1 MAKMGEL
8 SRRGFVSATALGV
21 AAGLGLHGRSARAQ
35 AGQQGRLSDGIVKI
49 GVLTDMNG
57 PYRDFGGPGS
67 VVATRMAVEEFGGAI
82 FGKPIEIVVADHQNK
97 PDVGSAIAREWFSIG
112 QVDMIIDMP
121 NSAVALAVQQIAR
134 DVGRITMNSGAST
147 TDLTGKFCSPTG
159 VHWTSDAYA
168 GAHSTTRALVD
179 RGNKTWFFITVDYTG
194 GYTLEDAALPAITAG
209 GGKLVGSVRHPLNA
223 ADFSSYLLAAQASG
237 AQAVALC
244 NGGNDTVNGIKQ
256 AAEFGLTQRG
266 QKLVGMFVNITDIHS
281 IGLPTAQGTIF
292 TTAFYWDY
300 DDKTRAFSQEFFK
313 RHGAMPTQYQA
324 GVNSA
329 VRHYL
334 KAIAA
339 CGTDEA
345 LPVMAQMRA
354 MPVEDF
360 FARNG
365 RLRQDGSMVHEM
377 YLSQAKAP
385 AESKSEWD
393 LQHILQAIP
402 GEQAFKPLAETGC
415 SLI

>member
-1 MAKMGEL
+1 MTKSAEL
-8 SRRGFVSATALGV
+8 SRRGLVSAAALGLV
-21 AAGLGLHGRSARAQ
+21 SSLPGRPSRAQ
-35 AGQQGRLSDGIVKI
+35 QSGRLSDGMVKI

-67 VVATRMAVEEFGGAI
+67 VIAAQMAAEEFGMTM
-82 FGKPIEIVVADHQNK
+82 FGKPIEIVSADHQNK
-97 PDVGSAIAREWFSIG
+97 PDVGSAIAREWFSTG
-112 QVDMIIDMP
+112 KVDMVTDMP
-121 NSAVALAVQQIAR
+121 NSAVALAVQGVAR
-134 DVGRITMNSGAST
+134 DAGRISMNSGAST
-147 TDLTGKFCSPTG
+147 TDLTGKSCSPTG

-168 GAHSTTRALVD
+168 GAHSTTKALLDQGV
-179 RGNKTWFFITVDYTG
+179 KTWFFITVDYTG
-194 GYTLEDAALPAITAG
+194 GYTLEDAALPAIEAA
-209 GGKLVGSVRHPLNA
+209 GGKLLGRVRHPLNA
-223 ADFSSYLLAAQASG
+223 PDFSSYLLAAQSSG

-256 AAEFGLTQRG
+256 AAEFGLQRSG
-266 QKLVGMFVNITDIHS
+266 QKLVGMFVNITDVYS

-300 DDKTRAFSQEFFK
+300 NDKTRAFSQEYFK

-354 MPVEDF
+354 MPVNDF
-360 FARNG
+360 FATNG
-365 RLRQDGSMVHEM
+365 TLRTDGSMVHEM
-377 YLSQAKAP
+377 YLSQAKTP
-385 AESKSEWD
+385 AESKGPWD
-393 LQHILQAIP
+393 LQTTLQAIP
-402 GEQAFKPLAETGC
+402 GDAAFKPLAETGC
-415 SLI
+415 SLS

>member
-1 MAKMGEL
+1 MGKLGGL
-8 SRRGFVSATALGV
+8 SRRGFITASALALSATQ
-21 AAGLGLHGRSARAQ
+21 GLRAQ
-35 AGQQGRLSDGIVKI
+35 TAPQGKLSDGIVKI

-67 VVATRMAVEEFGGAI
+67 VIAAHMAVEQVGGAV
-82 FGKPIEIVVADHQNK
+82 FGKPVEIVFADHQNK
-97 PDVGSAIAREWFSIG
+97 PDVGSAIAKEWFSLG
-112 QVDMIIDMP
+112 KVDMITDMP
-121 NSAVALAVQQIAR
+121 NSAVALAVQQVAR
-134 DVGRITMNSGAST
+134 DMGRITMNSGAST
-147 TDLTGKFCSPTG
+147 TDLTGKSCSPTG

-168 GAHSTTRALVD
+168 GAHSTTEAMLK
-179 RGNKTWFFITVDYTG
+179 RGEKTWFFITVDYTG
-194 GYTLEDAALPAITAG
+194 GYTLEDAATPAIKAAG
-209 GGKLVGSVRHPLNA
+209 GKVVGSVRHPLNA

-237 AQAVALC
+237 AQVVALC

-256 AAEFGLTQRG
+256 AAEFGLMQRG
-266 QKLVGMFVNITDIHS
+266 QTLVGMFVNITDIHS
-281 IGLPTAQGTIF
+281 IGLPTAQGTVF
-292 TTAFYWDY
+292 TSAFYWDY

-324 GVNSA
+324 GVCSA

-334 KAIAA
+334 TAIAA

-354 MPVEDF
+354 TPVEDF

-365 RLRQDGSMVHEM
+365 RLRQDGTMSHDM
-377 YLSQAKAP
+377 YLSQAKTP

-393 LQHILQAIP
+393 LQNTLQVIA
-402 GEQAFKPLAETGC
+402 GDQAFMPLAQTGC

>member
-1 MAKMGEL
+1 MSGIGEL
-8 SRRGFVSATALGV
+8 SRRGFVAGGTLGLGATAL
-21 AAGLGLHGRSARAQ
+21 AGRRARAQ
-35 AGQQGRLSDGIVKI
+35 GRVSNDAIKI

-67 VVATRMAVEEFGGAI
+67 VIATRMAVEEAGGTAA
-82 FGKPIEIVVADHQNK
+82 GKPVEVLFADHQNK
-97 PDVGSAIAREWFSIG
+97 PDVGSAIAREWFSV
-112 QVDMIIDMP
+112 QNVDMIIDMP
-121 NSAVALAVQQIAR
+121 NSAVALAVQQ
-134 DVGRITMNSGAST
+134 VGRDMNRIVINSGAST
-147 TDLTGKFCSPTG
+147 TDLTGKSCSPTG
-159 VHWTSDAYA
+159 AHWTSDAYA
-168 GAHSTTRALVD
+168 GAHSTTRAMVE
-179 RGNKTWFFITVDYTG
+179 RGFKTWFFITVDYTG

-209 GGKLVGSVRHPLNA
+209 GGKLLGSIRHPLNA

-256 AAEFGLTQRG
+256 AAEFGLTKRG

-300 DDKTRAFSQEFFK
+300 DDKSRAWSQDFFK

-339 CGTDEA
+339 TGTDEA
-345 LPVMAQMRA
+345 LAVMAKMRDT
-354 MPVEDF
+354 PVEDF
-360 FARNG
+360 FSRG
-365 RLRQDGSMVHEM
+365 GKLRRDGSMVHEM

-385 AESKSEWD
+385 GESKGPWD
-393 LQHILQAIP
+393 LQTTLQAIP
-402 GEQAFKPLAETGC
+402 GDQAFKPLAETGC

>member
-1 MAKMGEL
+1 MARMGEL
-8 SRRGFVSATALGV
+8 SRRGFVSATALGM

-35 AGQQGRLSDGIVKI
+35 AGQQGRLSDGTVKI

-67 VVATRMAVEEFGGAI
+67 VIATRMAVEEFGGAM
-82 FGKPIEIVVADHQNK
+82 FGKPIEVVIANHQNK

-112 QVDMIIDMP
+112 QVDMIVDMP

-134 DVGRITMNSGAST
+134 DMGRITMNSGAST

-256 AAEFGLTQRG
+256 AAEFGLTRRG

-334 KAIAA
+334 RAIAV

-377 YLSQAKAP
+377 YLSQAKTP
-385 AESKSEWD
+385 AESKAEWD
-393 LQHILQAIP
+393 LQNTLQAIP

>member
-1 MAKMGEL
+1 MTRTGQL
-8 SRRGFVSATALGV
+8 SRRGFVAGTAAALSAVSGPLG
-21 AAGLGLHGRSARAQ
+21 HPARAQ
-35 AGQQGRLSDGIVKI
+35 AARLSDGTVKI

-67 VVATRMAVEEFGGAI
+67 VVAAHMAVEQAGGAV
-82 FGKPIEIVVADHQNK
+82 FGKPVEIVVADHQNK
-97 PDVGSAIAREWFSIG
+97 PDVGSAIAREWFSVG
-112 QVDMIIDMP
+112 RVDMIVDMP
-121 NSAVALAVQQIAR
+121 NSAVAMAVQQIAR

-147 TDLTGKFCSPTG
+147 TDLTGKGCSPTG

-168 GAHSTTRALVD
+168 GAHSTAQAMLD

-194 GYTLEDAALPAITAG
+194 GYTLEDAATPAIKAAG
-209 GGKLVGSVRHPLNA
+209 GKVVGSVRHPLNA
-223 ADFSSYLLAAQASG
+223 ADFSTYLLAAQASG
-237 AQAVALC
+237 AQVVALC

-292 TTAFYWDY
+292 TSAFYWDY
-300 DDKTRAFSQEFFK
+300 DDKTRAFSQDFFK

-334 KAIAA
+334 NAIAA

-345 LPVMAQMRA
+345 MPVMAQMRA

-365 RLRQDGSMVHEM
+365 RLRADGSMVHDM
-377 YLSQAKAP
+377 YLSQAKTPSA
-385 AESKSEWD
+385 SKSEWD
-393 LQHILQAIP
+393 LQDTLQVIP
-402 GEQAFKPLAETGC
+402 GDKAFMPLAQTGC
-415 SLI
+415 SLT